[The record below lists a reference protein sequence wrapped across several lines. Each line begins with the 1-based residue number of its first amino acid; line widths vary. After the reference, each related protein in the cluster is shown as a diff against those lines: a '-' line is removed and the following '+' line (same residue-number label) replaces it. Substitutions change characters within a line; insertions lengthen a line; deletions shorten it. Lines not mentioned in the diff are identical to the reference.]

1 MILVGEAFHALEIT
15 VDSSSC
21 LHGQTAFPRTPED
34 LGTWKRAIQK
44 SILGCPIGS
53 PPTRLPLLSRAA
65 CPKAPGPIRLQEN
78 VPGTVTA
85 EWEPSPDEA
94 GDVPLYYEVLTRS
107 SAHGPWRQAADRVH
121 TNHFTLLGVLPG
133 HEYHFRVVAKNE
145 LGASLPSDT
154 SQPWCI
160 SRQRG
165 ELSGMRA
172 ASAAAPAEGAERG
185 SMCRWPHHQREARS
199 YCPAHL
205 PSSPAPHLPTS
216 PAGSTHL
223 HCCPVSLTQGGSRE
237 SRGLL
242 VSACP
247 GCLWVASQISRRPQG
262 KERLM
267 FL

>member
-1 MILVGEAFHALEIT
+1 MPYWV
-15 VDSSSC
+15 
-21 LHGQTAFPRTPED
+21 
-34 LGTWKRAIQK
+34 
-44 SILGCPIGS
+44 
-53 PPTRLPLLSRAA
+53 PPTQLPLLSRAA

-107 SAHGPWRQAADRVH
+107 SAHGPWLQAADRVH

-185 SMCRWPHHQREARS
+185 SRLNVSLAPPPAGGQELLP
-199 YCPAHL
+199 CPPPQL
-205 PSSPAPHLPTS
+205 PSSPPPQLAQPTCI
-216 PAGSTHL
+216 AVL
-223 HCCPVSLTQGGSRE
+223 CP
-237 SRGLL
+237 
-242 VSACP
+242 
-247 GCLWVASQISRRPQG
+247 
-262 KERLM
+262 
-267 FL
+267 